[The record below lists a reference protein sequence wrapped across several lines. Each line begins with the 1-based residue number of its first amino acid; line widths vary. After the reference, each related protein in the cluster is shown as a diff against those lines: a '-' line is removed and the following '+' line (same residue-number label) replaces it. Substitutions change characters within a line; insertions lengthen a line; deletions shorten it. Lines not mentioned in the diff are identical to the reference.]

1 MVATGAI
8 AILAKCSKTEVTLLG
23 GSIPIPV
30 LFTLSLV
37 PLPYLVLFFHQF
49 MILSPYLE
57 QIDSQAR
64 THGLSLSP
72 YLEQMDSQA
81 RTHGLSRHQAMAT
94 TSKVLAS
101 NIISQWVFP
110 T

>member
-1 MVATGAI
+1 MVATGVV

-23 GSIPIPV
+23 GSIPFPV
-30 LFTLSLV
+30 LFTPSLV
-37 PLPYLVLFFHQF
+37 PHPYLVLFFHQF
-49 MILSPYLE
+49 LILSPYLE

-64 THGLSLSP
+64 MHGLS
-72 YLEQMDSQA
+72 
-81 RTHGLSRHQAMAT
+81 HHQAMAT

>member
-1 MVATGAI
+1 MLHLARIGIAPVAT
-8 AILAKCSKTEVTLLG
+8 ILHSGSIGTTLLG
-23 GSIPIPV
+23 GSFPIPV

-37 PLPYLVLFFHQF
+37 PHPYLVLFFHQF
-49 MILSPYLE
+49 LILSPYLE

-64 THGLSLSP
+64 MHGLS
-72 YLEQMDSQA
+72 
-81 RTHGLSRHQAMAT
+81 HHQAMAT